1 MGDADWDRKAR
12 PQDLLTK
19 YVLSPSATRKEMKE
33 TPITVSIVIPMRNEE
48 KRIASCLNSIL
59 ANDFPKNEME
69 IIVADGRSEDR
80 SRQIVEEFANRHP
93 QIRIIDNPKR
103 IVPPGLNAAISVS
116 RGRYI
121 IRMDAHSVYPRDYVS
136 ACVRE
141 LESGIADV
149 VGGRLITRPG
159 ADTAVGRAIA
169 LVSQHPFGV
178 GNSGFRLGWQGRYVD
193 TVPFGAFRREVFEG
207 VGLFRESLVRHQDFE
222 MNARIRE
229 AGGRIFL
236 SPTISLTYYNLP
248 TLSKW
253 LQRTFR
259 DPLWV
264 GRAWMRYPITF
275 CWRHGAPLALL
286 LAVMIPLFLSS
297 TFPFMLIISLA
308 TLSLYLLGALAS
320 SLQIALRHGIKL
332 LPIAA
337 LLFVSLHLLYGIGL
351 LSGLLTYFV
360 VPRERLAFSS
370 PAQPVLKTA

>member
-1 MGDADWDRKAR
+1 MQNEIKDHA
-12 PQDLLTK
+12 
-19 YVLSPSATRKEMKE
+19 
-33 TPITVSIVIPMRNEE
+33 ITVSIVIPMRNEE

-59 ANDFPKNEME
+59 ANDFPRDEME

-80 SRQIVEEFANRHP
+80 SRQIVEELATRHP

-103 IVPPGLNAAISVS
+103 IVPPGLNVAISVS

-121 IRMDAHSVYPRDYVS
+121 IRMDAHSEYPSNYVS

-141 LESGIADV
+141 LESGVADV
-149 VGGRLITRPG
+149 VGGRLITCPG
-159 ADTAVGRAIA
+159 ADTAVARAIA

-193 TVPFGAFRREVFEG
+193 TVPFGAFRREVFEH
-207 VGLFRESLVRHQDFE
+207 VGLFRERLVRHQDFE

-236 SPTISLTYYNLP
+236 SPAISLTYYNLP

-264 GRAWMRYPITF
+264 GRAWMRYPITL

-286 LAVMIPLFLSS
+286 MAVMIPLLLSS
-297 TFPFMLIISLA
+297 VLPFMAIISLA
-308 TLSLYLLGALAS
+308 SLSLYLVGALGS

-332 LPIAA
+332 LPVAA
-337 LLFVSLHLLYGIGL
+337 LLFVSLHILYGLGL
-351 LSGLLTYFV
+351 LFGLLTYFV
-360 VPRERLAFSS
+360 VPKEHLSFSS
-370 PAQPVLKTA
+370 SAQPVLETL